1 MKESRV
7 KLGVKVMDPN
17 VGEGIDLFPSL
28 FASSSSSCELAR
40 ATTGQKDE
48 TATIHRAFIV
58 LTLFSLLYVM
68 DSPRCLTLLVLKS
81 LFKMENFR

>member
-1 MKESRV
+1 
-7 KLGVKVMDPN
+7 MDPN
-17 VGEGIDLFPSL
+17 LGEGIDLFPSL

-48 TATIHRAFIV
+48 TTTIHRAFIV

-68 DSPRCLTLLVLKS
+68 DSPRCLTLRRLVLKS
-81 LFKMENFR
+81 LFLQNGEFRQS